1 MVAESS
7 SRGSGRFPEIC
18 IHLRTGKRSSQTLL
32 PPVVQIA
39 AVSAV
44 IVVAAALFYLGVTRI
59 GYDRVAADREAAVVR
74 AETANADLQDT
85 VSGLR
90 DKLALAIW
98 DREQWEERSSALAS
112 QADSLRGLLSTA
124 EAKLRLPDDHSRVP
138 QQGGDIQPP
147 PIAFDATAT
156 KAGSVGQLP
165 PGLDQT
171 RRELHQAEAQ
181 RATLAARLSK
191 IQADY
196 HEQQARYGQYKANL
210 EAAVKKLQQ
219 VSAERDRALSERD
232 RLRARIAELEQRH
245 SLREIPRQQKLVA
258 AFRLAGVITTEL
270 AEAQTPRPEM
280 LISDAPPEPAGDS
293 RGVAELARRA
303 VGEFA
308 NLLASTGLDVQRL
321 FPQFG
326 LNRAEGGPFIPPRAD
341 QLREISPD
349 RLEAMRNLIRSLPL
363 SPPLDYYQL
372 ESRFGPRRDP
382 FNRRLSFH
390 TGLDFSAPY
399 MSPVYATAPGVVTF
413 AGYRGD
419 YGRVVEID
427 HGNGIATV
435 YGHLHRYIVSVG
447 QTVAEHAQIGFLG
460 STGRSS
466 GPHVHYEILVN
477 DEPQDPEK
485 FLGLA
490 RVISVADR

>member
-1 MVAESS
+1 M
-7 SRGSGRFPEIC
+7 
-18 IHLRTGKRSSQTLL
+18 
-32 PPVVQIA
+32 
-39 AVSAV
+39 
-44 IVVAAALFYLGVTRI
+44 VAAALFYLGVTRI
-59 GYDRVAADREAAVVR
+59 GYGRVVAEKEAAVVR
-74 AETANADLQDT
+74 AETANADLQDA

-90 DKLALAIW
+90 DKLALAVR
-98 DREQWEERSSALAS
+98 DREQSEERSSALVS

-124 EAKLRLPDDHSRVP
+124 EAKLRSLDDRSRVP
-138 QQGGDIQPP
+138 QQRGDIPP
-147 PIAFDATAT
+147 PPTAFDETLA

-165 PGLDQT
+165 SALEQSQRD
-171 RRELHQAEAQ
+171 LHQAEAQ
-181 RATLAARLSK
+181 RATLAARLGK

-196 HEQQARYGQYKANL
+196 NEEQARYGQYKANL
-210 EAAVKKLQQ
+210 AAAVKKLQQ
-219 VSAERDRALSERD
+219 VSAERDKALSERD

-245 SLREIPRQQKLVA
+245 SQREIPPHQNLVA
-258 AFRLAGVITTEL
+258 AFRLTGVITTEL
-270 AEAQTPRPEM
+270 AEAETPRPEM
-280 LISDAPPEPAGDS
+280 LISDAPPEPASDS
-293 RGVAELARRA
+293 RGVAELARR
-303 VGEFA
+303 VVSEFA
-308 NLLASTGLDVQRL
+308 RLLASTGLDVQRL

-326 LNRAEGGPFIPPRAD
+326 LNHAEGGPFILPRAD
-341 QLREISPD
+341 QPREISPD

-382 FNRRLSFH
+382 
-390 TGLDFSAPY
+390 
-399 MSPVYATAPGVVTF
+399 TAPGVVTF

-435 YGHLHRYIVSVG
+435 YGHMHRYIVSVG
-447 QTVAEHAQIGFLG
+447 QRVAEHTQIGLLG

-466 GPHVHYEILVN
+466 GPHVHYEIVVN

-490 RVISVADR
+490 HVISAADR

>member
-1 MVAESS
+1 MVVESS
-7 SRGSGRFPEIC
+7 SRGSGRFPEIR
-18 IHLRTGKRSSQTLL
+18 IHLRTGTRSSQTLL

-44 IVVAAALFYLGVTRI
+44 IVVAAALSYLGVTRI
-59 GYDRVAADREAAVVR
+59 GYDRVVADKEAAVVR
-74 AETANADLQDT
+74 AETANADLQDA

-90 DKLALAIW
+90 DKLALAVRA
-98 DREQWEERSSALAS
+98 REQAEERSSGLVS
-112 QADSLRGLLSTA
+112 QADSLRGLLSAA
-124 EAKLRLPDDHSRVP
+124 EAKLRSLDDRSRGP
-138 QQGGDIQPP
+138 QQRGEIQPP
-147 PIAFDATAT
+147 PTAFDETGA

-165 PGLDQT
+165 PALEQT
-171 RRELHQAEAQ
+171 QRELRQAEAQ
-181 RATLAARLSK
+181 RASLAARLSK

-210 EAAVKKLQQ
+210 EAAAKKLQL
-219 VSAERDRALSERD
+219 VSAERDKALSERD

-245 SLREIPRQQKLVA
+245 SQREIPPHQNLVA

-270 AEAQTPRPEM
+270 AEAETPRPEM
-280 LISDAPPEPAGDS
+280 LISDAPPEPASDGG
-293 RGVAELARRA
+293 GVAELARQA

-308 NLLASTGLDVQRL
+308 RLLASTGLDVQRL

-341 QLREISPD
+341 QPREISPD

-435 YGHLHRYIVSVG
+435 YGHMHRYIVSVG
-447 QTVAEHAQIGFLG
+447 QRVAEHTQIGLLG

-466 GPHVHYEILVN
+466 GPHVHYEIVVN

-490 RVISVADR
+490 RVISAADR

>member
-18 IHLRTGKRSSQTLL
+18 IRLRMGNRSSQTLL

-44 IVVAAALFYLGVTRI
+44 IVVAAALSYLSVTRI
-59 GYDRVAADREAAVVR
+59 GYDRVVADKEAAVVR
-74 AETANADLQDT
+74 AETVNADLQDA
-85 VSGLR
+85 VSRLR
-90 DKLALAIW
+90 DKLALAVR
-98 DREQWEERSSALAS
+98 DREQTEERSSGLVS

-124 EAKLRLPDDHSRVP
+124 EAKLRSLDDRSRVP
-138 QQGGDIQPP
+138 QQRGEIQPP
-147 PIAFDATAT
+147 PTAFDETVA
-156 KAGSVGQLP
+156 KAGSVGQMP
-165 PGLDQT
+165 PALEQIQ
-171 RRELHQAEAQ
+171 RELRQAEAQ
-181 RATLAARLSK
+181 RAALAARLGK

-196 HEQQARYGQYKANL
+196 HEQQARSGQYKANL
-210 EAAVKKLQQ
+210 DAAVKKLQQ

-232 RLRARIAELEQRH
+232 RLRGRIAELEQRH
-245 SLREIPRQQKLVA
+245 SQREIPRQQKLVA

-270 AEAQTPRPEM
+270 AEAETPRPEM
-280 LISDAPPEPAGDS
+280 LISDAPPEPPSDG
-293 RGVAELARRA
+293 RGVAELARQA

-308 NLLASTGLDVQRL
+308 RLLASTGLDVQRL

-326 LNRAEGGPFIPPRAD
+326 LNRAEGGPFIPPRAN
-341 QLREISPD
+341 QPREISPD

-382 FNRRLSFH
+382 FNHRLSFH
-390 TGLDFSAPY
+390 TGLDFSASY